1 MRKWLSS
8 TRYAISGLAL
18 FFRTERNAR
27 IELAAA
33 IIVLI
38 AGVWL
43 QLSII
48 EICIVLLCIGSVLAA
63 EALNSA
69 IERMADFQH
78 PGIHPE
84 IKHIK
89 DIAAGAVL
97 VTAIISFVVGVL
109 IFGPPVMGRMGLI

>member
-8 TRYAISGLAL
+8 TRHAITGLAL
-18 FFRTERNAR
+18 LFRTERNAR
-27 IELAAA
+27 IELVAA
-33 IIVLI
+33 IVVLI

-43 QLSII
+43 QISIK
-48 EICIVLLCIGSVLAA
+48 ELCIVHLCIASVLAA

-97 VTAIISFVVGVL
+97 VTAIVSFVVGVL
-109 IFGPPVMGRMGLI
+109 IFGPAVMGKM

>member
-8 TRYAISGLAL
+8 TRHAFAGLAL
-18 FFRTERNAR
+18 LFRTERNAR

-33 IIVLI
+33 ILVLI
-38 AGVWL
+38 AGIWL
-43 QLSII
+43 QLSIV
-48 EICIVLLCIGSVLAA
+48 EICIVLLCIGAVLAA

-97 VTAIISFVVGVL
+97 ITAIISLVVGVL
-109 IFGPPVMGRMGLI
+109 IFGTAVMGRWG

>member
-8 TRYAISGLAL
+8 TRNAIDGLAL
-18 FFRTERNAR
+18 LFRTERNAR
-27 IELAAA
+27 IELVAAA
-33 IIVLI
+33 FVLI
-38 AGVWL
+38 TGIWL
-43 QLSII
+43 KISIA
-48 EICIVLLCIGSVLAA
+48 ELCLVLLCIGSVLAA

-84 IKHIK
+84 IKVIK

-97 VTAIISFVVGVL
+97 VTAIVSFVIGVL
-109 IFGPPVMGRMGLI
+109 IFGPAVMGRM